1 MNCPPILPHAKRFM
15 ACRVLDTGHNVT
27 EIKAALVELWTQ
39 WNRVT
44 IVTNQYGAIDISISR
59 YESPA
64 SCTGLRCNFEL
75 SYKSNHITI
84 YNLYSVQN
92 LCGLYCMNGVNGHFV
107 KKRPY
112 TQSYVWLSSVR
123 VFCWNLPSCG
133 KIISAV
139 DCLDVFRTFQLIT
152 RHDLLTFT
160 VTCWLLQ

>member
-15 ACRVLDTGHNVT
+15 VCRVLDTGHNVT

-39 WNRVT
+39 WSRVT
-44 IVTNQYGAIDISISR
+44 IVTSQYGAIDISISR

-92 LCGLYCMNGVNGHFV
+92 LCALYCTTGVN
-107 KKRPY
+107 RY
-112 TQSYVWLSSVR
+112 LSKERASFTV
-123 VFCWNLPSCG
+123 VC
-133 KIISAV
+133 V
-139 DCLDVFRTFQLIT
+139 TFQCQEFSVGIFPHVEKLSLSWIALMCSG
-152 RHDLLTFT
+152 HSG
-160 VTCWLLQ
+160 